1 MKIVFIGAGSSHKA
15 GYPLASNLLH
25 ELQTKF
31 ACTHDIII
39 KDAWY
44 RFSKFRNNTTGVLR
58 RILFNQNPEVVL
70 SLIDLYTASWKE
82 EKSCYHKGIANAL
95 KQANKNSNA
104 LSTSFDGRPEDTK
117 DEDIFNASI
126 AIQSLLKCMY
136 KFFLVQH
143 CSDSTEKGKVKW
155 KYLKSELSTLSEG
168 DIIIT
173 TNWDTLAERVLLE
186 DCRWSP
192 GDGYGFPV
200 TLKGKE
206 GSQEIPVLLQEKS
219 KVKVLKLHGS
229 YGWQQERG
237 RPDFYL
243 KYTNYLKYL
252 PLKSGGKDIYVVDCR
267 EPDSYQDGVEP
278 LFIYPSFLKKLEG
291 LQMQSIWYSASKA
304 LDNADEI
311 HIIGYSLPESDTA
324 IRTLL
329 NTVRFRLEKGEVKV
343 TVDDPDGEARQ
354 RWEDF
359 LGNKAVLRDRSLQ

>member
-1 MKIVFIGAGSSHKA
+1 M
-15 GYPLASNLLH
+15 ASNLLH

-31 ACTHDIII
+31 ACTHNIII
-39 KDAWY
+39 KDAWNL
-44 RFSKFRNNTTGVLR
+44 FSKFRNNTTGVLR

-82 EKSCYHKGIANAL
+82 EKNGYHKGIANAL

-104 LSTSFDGRPEDTK
+104 SSTSFDGRPEDTK
-117 DEDIFNASI
+117 DEDFFNARI
-126 AIQSLLKCMY
+126 AIQSLLKCMDM
-136 KFFLVQH
+136 FFLLKH
-143 CSDSTEKGKVKW
+143 CSDSTENGKVMW
-155 KYLKSELSTLSEG
+155 QYLKSVFSTLSKG

-192 GDGYGFPV
+192 GDGHGFPV
-200 TLKGKE
+200 PLKRKL
-206 GSQEIPVLLQEKS
+206 GSQDISELLLENS
-219 KVKVLKLHGS
+219 KVQVLKLHGS
-229 YGWQQERG
+229 YGWQQVKG
-237 RPDFYL
+237 SPDFYL
-243 KYTNYLKYL
+243 KYTNYLQYL
-252 PLKSGGKDIYVVDCR
+252 PLKINGEDIYVADCR

-278 LFIYPSFLKKLEG
+278 VFIYPSFLKCIEG
-291 LQMQSIWYSASKA
+291 FQMQSIWYSASEA

-354 RWEDF
+354 RWKDF
-359 LGNKAVLRDRSLQ
+359 LGNKAVLRNRSLQ